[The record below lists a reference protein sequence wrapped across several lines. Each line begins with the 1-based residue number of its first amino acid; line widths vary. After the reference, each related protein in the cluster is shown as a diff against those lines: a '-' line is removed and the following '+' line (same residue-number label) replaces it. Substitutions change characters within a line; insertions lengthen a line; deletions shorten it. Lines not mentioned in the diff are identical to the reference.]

1 MLVIDALCA
10 CKCTLMKS
18 NNNNN
23 NNGDRINNNNNKKR
37 FLCSWAETKAAAWM
51 RTYDCDC
58 RQVQSVAV
66 FSKAIPVLLALFF
79 LFFSFFFFR
88 RSMQACFFF
97 LVERLLIFLQ
107 Q

>member
-1 MLVIDALCA
+1 
-10 CKCTLMKS
+10 MKS

-79 LFFSFFFFR
+79 LFFSFFFFEE
-88 RSMQACFFF
+88 ACKLVFF
-97 LVERLLIFLQ
+97 LFGQKTIDILTAMTF
-107 Q
+107 